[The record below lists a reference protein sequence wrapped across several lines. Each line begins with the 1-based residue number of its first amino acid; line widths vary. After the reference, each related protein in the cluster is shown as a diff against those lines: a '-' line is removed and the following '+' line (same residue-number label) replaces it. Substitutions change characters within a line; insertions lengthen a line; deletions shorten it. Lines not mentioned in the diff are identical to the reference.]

1 MENNDIDIIKPPRPR
16 RMGAPLAH
24 VTVLESSKA
33 YGNLQS
39 RFAEECLAKNV
50 QEESDLLALAQLR
63 WNFERLDG
71 VKNEAMNWH
80 IRRGRPDSPAPETLT
95 NAERLSLTVLA
106 CSTDG
111 AFLEV
116 LKQYTTTIKTMHA
129 LAGRVERRK

>member
-1 MENNDIDIIKPPRPR
+1 MENNDLDLLKPPRPR

-24 VTVLESSKA
+24 VTVLESAKA
-33 YGNLQS
+33 YGKLQS
-39 RFAEECLAKNV
+39 RFAEECPAKNV

-80 IRRGRPDSPAPETLT
+80 IHRSRPDSPAPETLT

-106 CSTDG
+106 SNTDG

-116 LKQYTTTIKTMHA
+116 LKQYNTTIKTMHA

>member
-1 MENNDIDIIKPPRPR
+1 MENNDLDIIKPPRTR

-24 VTVLESSKA
+24 VTALESAKA
-33 YGNLQS
+33 YRTLQT

-50 QEESDLLALAQLR
+50 QEESDLLALSQLR

-80 IRRGRPDSPAPETLT
+80 IHRGRLDSPAPETLT

-106 CSTDG
+106 CNTDG

-116 LKQYTTTIKTMHA
+116 IKQYFTTIKTMHS
-129 LAGRVERRK
+129 LSGRVERRK